1 MTFRLPPLPY
11 PANALEPHISRATL
25 LEHHGQHHR
34 IYIEKLNQAVRGT
47 ARAEWTLER
56 LVRQSRNSLFDL
68 AAQAWN
74 HEFQFA
80 CLSPDGGRP
89 RGALLEAIEA
99 AFGDATAMRTE
110 FTEAAVGHF
119 GSGWAWLVADARQ
132 RLSVRALH
140 DAGTP
145 LRDGLRPLLACDV
158 WEHAYYLDRKHDRA
172 AYLRAFW
179 RVVNWGFVS
188 DNLAREGAYVSRAS
202 AAAVAER
209 AAS

>member
-1 MTFRLPPLPY
+1 MSLRLPPLPFA
-11 PANALEPHISRATL
+11 PDALQPHISPATL
-25 LEHHGQHHR
+25 IEHHDQHHR
-34 IYIEKLNQAVRGT
+34 TYVTKVNQAVRGT
-47 ARAEWTLER
+47 PRAEWPLER
-56 LVRQSRNSLFDL
+56 LVLRSRGPLLDN

-74 HEFQFA
+74 HEFYFA
-80 CLSPDGGRP
+80 GLVPHGRRP
-89 RGALLEAIEA
+89 AGALLAAIEA
-99 AFGDATAMRTE
+99 AFGSVAMLRAQ

-119 GSGWAWLVADARQ
+119 GSGWAWLVADARD
-132 RLSVRALH
+132 RLSVRVLH

-145 LRDGLRPLLACDV
+145 LREGLRPLLACDV

-179 RVVNWGFVS
+179 RLVNWDFVS
-188 DNLAREGAYVSRAS
+188 DNLARDGAYESRAS

>member
-11 PANALEPHISRATL
+11 AANALEPHISRATL

-47 ARAEWTLER
+47 ARAEWPLER
-56 LVRQSRNSLFDL
+56 LVRQSRNSLFDV

-80 CLSPDGGRP
+80 CLTPHSGRP
-89 RGALLEAIEA
+89 RGELLSAIEA
-99 AFGDATAMRTE
+99 AFGDVSSLRSE

-119 GSGWAWLVADARQ
+119 GSGWAWLVADARG

-145 LRDGLRPLLACDV
+145 LATGQRPLLACDV
-158 WEHAYYLDRKHDRA
+158 WEHAYYLDRRHDRA

-179 RVVNWGFVS
+179 RVVDWDFVGENYERS
-188 DNLAREGAYVSRAS
+188 EAFASRAS
-202 AAAVAER
+202 AGVALRE
-209 AAS
+209 AS